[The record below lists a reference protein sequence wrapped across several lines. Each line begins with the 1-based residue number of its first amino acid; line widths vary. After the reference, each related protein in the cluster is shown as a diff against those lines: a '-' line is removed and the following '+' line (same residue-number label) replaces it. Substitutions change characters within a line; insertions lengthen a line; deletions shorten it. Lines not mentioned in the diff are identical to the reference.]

1 MPRNRRGSGGKWDCM
16 HIANRIFGSTTG
28 TLGFAILIATT
39 FPACSF
45 GASSSTGA
53 KTAGGAV
60 RNREIVHQSCDVD
73 SSSAERIDANGDGKP
88 DVTIVSEGGKEQCRA
103 SDLDFDGRVDL
114 YSYVE
119 GNGKLT
125 RRELDYDRDGNIDEI
140 QLFKDGVISEKHRS
154 TTLAKRLDTWETYEQ
169 GKLVKA
175 ERDADGNGR
184 IDQWWDYKSA
194 DCPIIRADTD
204 GNGEPDPTSQVDF
217 CSESSY
223 KPPEVAQP
231 TTAPMLQK
239 ETPTLPTEK
248 SNVPEGEATVPAKAE
263 ENTATKPPASTS
275 DKGKPN
281 EK

>member
-1 MPRNRRGSGGKWDCM
+1 MY
-16 HIANRIFGSTTG
+16 IANRIFGQTKG
-28 TLGFAILIATT
+28 TLGLSLFLTATLT
-39 FPACSF
+39 ACSF
-45 GASSSTGA
+45 GASTSTGA
-53 KTAGGAV
+53 KTPGGAV
-60 RNREIVHQSCDVD
+60 RNREIVHQPCDVD

-88 DVTIVSEGGKEQCRA
+88 DVTIVSEGGKEHCRA

-114 YSYVE
+114 YSYLDP
-119 GNGKLT
+119 NGKLT

-154 TTLAKRLDTWETYEQ
+154 TTLARRLDTWETYEQ

-217 CSESSY
+217 CSEASY

-239 ETPTLPTEK
+239 DTPTLPTEK
-248 SNVPEGEATVPAKAE
+248 SNVPEGDATEPAKANE
-263 ENTATKPPASTS
+263 KADTKSQPSTS